1 MHKFN
6 LTLTTLLCLLL
17 FNEVKINPTTRPMGE
32 WIEVQSTALARTGGR
47 SRGGS
52 FSRPAPSRSSPSRS
66 TPSRSTPSRTTTP
79 PPTRSAPRSSG
90 SGSSNTTSRPNT
102 PPPTDSNPSR
112 GNTGGRA
119 RGGSFE
125 AQPTPAPIPAPTP
138 RPTPVPQTTY
148 PSGGGTVVV
157 PVPVPVQQPYYPTP
171 QYSDRPYQDSSG
183 TGLKPAP
190 VVPPTYLPSPT
201 APATTQPVPAAP
213 PQSGYA
219 GTQAAGN
226 TRFPWKFL
234 LFLLLAGGA
243 IAALWWI
250 RSKRAATAI
259 SELDNEIVTV
269 TKLQVALLASAR
281 DIQSHLT
288 DLSLNA
294 ELDTP
299 EGLTEFLQESALSL
313 LRHPEYW
320 THVQIHSQTVKNREE
335 AGRVFEQLSI
345 QERSKFSAETL
356 SNVGGKIR
364 QNQAH
369 PQSEGD
375 PASYLVVTLLLGTED
390 DQPLFGPLHSAEEL
404 RSALQ
409 QVAAITP
416 DYLLVFELLWSPQ
429 EATDSLSYDDLL
441 TQYSDLVQI

>member
-17 FNEVKINPTTRPMGE
+17 FNEVKINPTTRLMGE
-32 WIEVQSTALARTGGR
+32 WIEVQSTALARTGGG

-52 FSRPAPSRSSPSRS
+52 FSRPSPSRS
-66 TPSRSTPSRTTTP
+66 TPSRSTPSRPSNPTP
-79 PPTRSAPRSSG
+79 SRSAPSSTG
-90 SGSSNTTSRPNT
+90 SGSSNTPSRQNN
-102 PPPTDSNPSR
+102 PPPTDSTPSR

-125 AQPTPAPIPAPTP
+125 AQPTPVLTPRPTP

-157 PVPVPVQQPYYPTP
+157 PVPVPVPQPYYPTP
-171 QYSDRPYQDSSG
+171 QYSDRPYQDSAG
-183 TGLKPAP
+183 TGLKPSP
-190 VVPPTYLPSPT
+190 VVPPTYVPSPT
-201 APATTQPVPAAP
+201 APATTQPVPATPPP

-226 TRFPWKFL
+226 NRFLGKLL
-234 LFLLLAGGA
+234 LFLLIAGGA
-243 IAALWWI
+243 IAALWWL
-250 RSKRAATAI
+250 RSKRAATAV
-259 SELDNEIVTV
+259 SQLDNEIVTV

-288 DLSLNA
+288 DLSLSA
-294 ELDTP
+294 ELDSP
-299 EGLTEFLQESALSL
+299 AGLTEFLQESALSL

-320 THVQIHSQTVKNREE
+320 THVQTHSETLKSREE
-335 AGRVFEQLSI
+335 AARVFEQLSI

-364 QNQAH
+364 QKQAR

-375 PASYLVVTLLLGTED
+375 PPSYLVVTLLLGTED
-390 DQPLFGPLHSAEEL
+390 DHPLFDRLHSAEEL

>member
-1 MHKFN
+1 M
-6 LTLTTLLCLLL
+6 
-17 FNEVKINPTTRPMGE
+17 V
-32 WIEVQSTALARTGGR
+32 
-47 SRGGS
+47 
-52 FSRPAPSRSSPSRS
+52 
-66 TPSRSTPSRTTTP
+66 
-79 PPTRSAPRSSG
+79 
-90 SGSSNTTSRPNT
+90 
-102 PPPTDSNPSR
+102 
-112 GNTGGRA
+112 
-119 RGGSFE
+119 
-125 AQPTPAPIPAPTP
+125 IP
-138 RPTPVPQTTY
+138 
-148 PSGGGTVVV
+148 V
-157 PVPVPVQQPYYPTP
+157 PVPVPQPYYPPP
-171 QYSDRPYQDSSG
+171 QYGDRPYQDSAG

-190 VVPPTYLPSPT
+190 VAPPTYLPSPT
-201 APATTQPVPAAP
+201 TPATAQPVPAAPPP

-219 GTQAAGN
+219 GTQAARN
-226 TRFPWKFL
+226 NRFPGNFL
-234 LFLLLAGGA
+234 LFLLITGGA
-243 IAALWWI
+243 IAAIWLI
-250 RSKRAATAI
+250 RSKRATTPV
-259 SELDNEIVTV
+259 SELENDIVTV
-269 TKLQVALLASAR
+269 TKLQVSLLASAR

-288 DLSLNA
+288 DLSLSA

-320 THVQIHSQTVKNREE
+320 THVQTHSETVKSREE
-335 AGRVFEQLSI
+335 AGQVFERLSI
-345 QERSKFSAETL
+345 QERSKFSAETF

-364 QNQAH
+364 QNQSR

-390 DQPLFGPLHSAEEL
+390 DHPLFGPLHSAEEL

>member
-1 MHKFN
+1 MPKFN

-17 FNEVKINPTTRPMGE
+17 VNEVKINPTTRPLGE
-32 WIEVQSTALARTGGR
+32 WIEVQSTALARTRGG

-52 FSRPAPSRSSPSRS
+52 FSRPTPSRSSNP
-66 TPSRSTPSRTTTP
+66 TPSRSAPSSPGSNSSNSPSR
-79 PPTRSAPRSSG
+79 R
-90 SGSSNTTSRPNT
+90 NN
-102 PPPTDSNPSR
+102 PPPTDSTPSR

-119 RGGSFE
+119 RGGSFQ
-125 AQPTPAPIPAPTP
+125 APPTPAPTPAPTP
-138 RPTPVPQTTY
+138 VPPITS
-148 PSGGGTVVV
+148 PSRGGTVVV
-157 PVPVPVQQPYYPTP
+157 PLPVPPPYYPTP
-171 QYSDRPYQDSSG
+171 QYSDRPYQDSAG
-183 TGLKPAP
+183 TGLKPSP
-190 VVPPTYLPSPT
+190 VVPPTYVPSPT

-213 PQSGYA
+213 PPPQSGYA

-226 TRFPWKFL
+226 NRFLGKLL
-234 LFLLLAGGA
+234 LFLLIAGGA
-243 IAALWWI
+243 IAALWWL
-250 RSKRAATAI
+250 RSKRAATAV
-259 SELDNEIVTV
+259 SQLDNEIVTV

-288 DLSLNA
+288 DLSLSA
-294 ELDTP
+294 ELDSP
-299 EGLTEFLQESALSL
+299 AGLTEFLQESALSL

-320 THVQIHSQTVKNREE
+320 THVQTHSETLKSREE
-335 AGRVFEQLSI
+335 AARVFEQLSI

-364 QNQAH
+364 QKQAR

-390 DQPLFGPLHSAEEL
+390 DHPLFDRLHSAEEL